1 MFHHFLYSKS
11 KRCEI
16 MRKVAVIGVGNSKF
30 GNRSD
35 VNVAELAYESTKPAF
50 EEAGIAA
57 KDVEFVAVGSV
68 GAGAWYEELLPAVVS
83 AEYCGLT
90 GAGLARCEAAC
101 SSGSAAFQ
109 TAYSAIASGQAE
121 ITMALGIEKM
131 REIDTPTS
139 MEWIGRA
146 GYYFW
151 EFHNFGLTFPA
162 YYALYANAHMAK
174 YGTTE
179 EDLALVAVKNHKYGS
194 MNPKAHLQNKIT
206 VDDVLSSMVIASP
219 LKLFDCCP
227 MTDGSAAIIL
237 ASEEKVKELKID
249 TPVWVAGIGYSSG
262 TANLS
267 KRKDYVGLEASVTAA
282 ERAYKTAEVTPDQLD
297 FAEVHDCFTIAEILA
312 YEDLGFCAKG
322 EGVKLIRE
330 GQTEIGGKIPVNM
343 DGGLKAKG
351 HPIGTTGCSM
361 IYELTKQLKE
371 EAVEKSRQVPLKNY
385 IGLAHNVGGTGHY
398 CYVTILRR

>member
-1 MFHHFLYSKS
+1 MYKVLKCGS
-11 KRCEI
+11 
-16 MRKVAVIGVGNSKF
+16 MRKVAIIGIGNSKF
-30 GNRSD
+30 GVRND
-35 VNVAELAYESTKPAF
+35 VSVAELAF
-50 EEAGIAA
+50 EAVRPSLEDAGLAA
-57 KDVEFVAVGSV
+57 KDIQFVAVGSV

-90 GAGLARCEAAC
+90 KAGLVRCEAAC
-101 SSGSAAFQ
+101 ASGSAAFF
-109 TAYSAIASGQAE
+109 TAYSAVASGQAE
-121 ITMALGIEKM
+121 IAMALGVEKM

-146 GYYFW
+146 GYYLW
-151 EFHNFGLTFPA
+151 EFHNFGITFPA

-194 MNPKAHLQNKIT
+194 MNPFAHLKNKIT
-206 VDDVLSSMVIASP
+206 VDDVLASMMIASP
-219 LKLFDCCP
+219 LKLYDCCP
-227 MTDGSAAIIL
+227 MTDGSASVIV
-237 ASEEKVKELKID
+237 ASEDRLKELKVD

-267 KRKDYVGLEASVTAA
+267 KRPDFVGLGASVLAS
-282 ERAYKTAEVTPDQLD
+282 ERAYKTAGVTTDQID

-312 YEDLGFCAKG
+312 YEDIGLCSKG
-322 EGVKLIRE
+322 EGTKLIRE
-330 GQTEIGGKIPVNM
+330 GQTEIGGKMPVNM
-343 DGGLKAKG
+343 DGGLKSKG

-361 IYELTKQLKE
+361 IYELTKQLRG
-371 EAVEKSRQVPLKNY
+371 EAEKGRQVPLKNH

>member
-1 MFHHFLYSKS
+1 V
-11 KRCEI
+11 
-16 MRKVAVIGVGNSKF
+16 RKVAIIGVGNSKF
-30 GNRSD
+30 GVRND
-35 VNVAELAYESTKPAF
+35 VNIAELAFEAVKPSL
-50 EEAGIAA
+50 EDAGITA
-57 KDVEFVAVGSV
+57 KDIEFVALGST

-90 GAGLARCEAAC
+90 KAGLTRCEAAC
-101 SSGSAAFQ
+101 ASGSAAFF
-109 TAYSAIASGQAE
+109 TAYAAVASGQAE
-121 ITMALGIEKM
+121 IAMALGVEKM
-131 REIDTPTS
+131 REIDSPTA

-146 GYYFW
+146 GYYLW

-179 EDLALVAVKNHKYGS
+179 EDLALVAVKNHKYAA
-194 MNPKAHLQNKIT
+194 MNPIAHLQNKIS

-227 MTDGSAAIIL
+227 MTDGSASVIV

-249 TPVWVAGIGYSSG
+249 TPVWVAGIGYASG
-262 TANLS
+262 TANMS
-267 KRKDYVGLEASVTAA
+267 KRKDYVGLEASVLASQM
-282 ERAYKTAEVTPDQLD
+282 AYKIAKVTPNQIDV
-297 FAEVHDCFTIAEILA
+297 AEVHDCFTIAEILA
-312 YEDLGFCAKG
+312 YEDIGLCNKG
-322 EGVKLIRE
+322 EGAKLIRE
-330 GQTEIGGKIPVNM
+330 GQTEIGGKIPVNV

-361 IYELTKQLKE
+361 IYEITRQLRE
-371 EAVEKSRQVPLKNY
+371 EAIEKSRQVPLKNY
-385 IGLAHNVGGTGHY
+385 VALAHNVGGTGHY

>member
-1 MFHHFLYSKS
+1 
-11 KRCEI
+11 
-16 MRKVAVIGVGNSKF
+16 MRKVAIIGVGNSKF
-30 GNRSD
+30 GVRND
-35 VNVAELAYESTKPAF
+35 VNVAELAFEAVKPSL
-50 EEAGIAA
+50 EDAGIAA
-57 KDVEFVAVGSV
+57 KDIELVALGSV
-68 GAGAWYEELLPAVVS
+68 GAGAWYEELLPAVVT

-90 GAGLARCEAAC
+90 KAGLVRCEAAC
-101 SSGSAAFQ
+101 ASGSAAFF
-109 TAYSAIASGQAE
+109 TAYSAVASGQAE
-121 ITMALGIEKM
+121 IAMALGVEKM
-131 REIDTPTS
+131 REIDAPTA

-146 GYYFW
+146 GYYLW
-151 EFHNFGLTFPA
+151 EFHNFGMTFPA
-162 YYALYANAHMAK
+162 YYALYATAHMAK
-174 YGTTE
+174 FGTTE
-179 EDLALVAVKNHKYGS
+179 EDLALVAVKNHKYSS
-194 MNPKAHLQNKIT
+194 MNPLAHLQNRIT

-237 ASEEKVKELKID
+237 ASEEKVRRLGVD

-267 KRKDYVGLEASVTAA
+267 RRLDYVGLESSVYAA
-282 ERAYKTAEVTPDQLD
+282 KMAYKNAGVKPNQID
-297 FAEVHDCFTIAEILA
+297 FAVVHDCFTIAEIMA
-312 YEDLGFCAKG
+312 YEDLGFCNKG
-322 EGVKLIRE
+322 EGAKLIRE

-361 IYELTKQLKE
+361 IYEVTKQLRE
-371 EAVEKSRQVPLKNY
+371 EAVEKGRQVPLKNY

>member
-1 MFHHFLYSKS
+1 
-11 KRCEI
+11 
-16 MRKVAVIGVGNSKF
+16 MRKVAVIGVGHSKF
-30 GNRSD
+30 GNRND
-35 VNVAELAYESTKPAF
+35 VNISELTFEAVKPSLEDAGVAAQN
-50 EEAGIAA
+50 
-57 KDVEFVAVGSV
+57 VEFMALGTT
-68 GAGAWYEELLPAVVS
+68 GAGAWYEELLPAIVV

-90 GAGLARCEAAC
+90 KAGLVRCEAAC
-101 SSGSAAFQ
+101 ASGSAAFFS
-109 TAYSAIASGQAE
+109 AYSAIASGQAE
-121 ITMALGIEKM
+121 LTMAVGLEKM
-131 REIDTPTS
+131 REIDTPTA

-146 GYYFW
+146 GYYLW

-162 YYALYANAHMAK
+162 YYALYANAHMAR

-179 EDLALVAVKNHKYGS
+179 EDLALVAVKNHKYAA
-194 MNPKAHLQNKIT
+194 MNPVAHFQKKIT

-227 MTDGSAAIIL
+227 VTDGSASVVL

-267 KRKDYVGLEASVTAA
+267 KRLDYVGLEASVLAA
-282 ERAYKTAEVTPDQLD
+282 KRAYKAAGVTPNQLD
-297 FAEVHDCFTIAEILA
+297 FAVVHDCFTIAEIMA
-312 YEDLGFCAKG
+312 YEDIGLCDKG
-322 EGVKLIRE
+322 EGTKLIRE
-330 GQTEIGGKIPVNM
+330 GQTEIGGKIPVNV

-361 IYELTKQLKE
+361 IYELTKQLRE
-371 EAVEKSRQVPLKNY
+371 EAVEKGRQVPLKNY
-385 IGLAHNVGGTGHY
+385 VALAHNVGGTGHY

>member
-1 MFHHFLYSKS
+1 
-11 KRCEI
+11 

-35 VNVAELAYESTKPAF
+35 VNIAELAYESTKPAF
-50 EEAGIAA
+50 EEAGITP

-90 GAGLARCEAAC
+90 GAGLVRCEAAC

-151 EFHNFGLTFPA
+151 EFHNFGVTFPA

-174 YGTTE
+174 FGTTE

-227 MTDGSAAIIL
+227 MSDGSAAVIL

-249 TPVWVAGIGYSSG
+249 TPIWVAGIGYSSG

-267 KRKDYVGLEASVTAA
+267 KRKDYVGLEASVLAA
-282 ERAYKTAEVTPDQLD
+282 QRAYKTAGITPDQID

-312 YEDLGFCAKG
+312 YEDIGLCAKG

>member
-1 MFHHFLYSKS
+1 VVNL
-11 KRCEI
+11 
-16 MRKVAVIGVGNSKF
+16 RKVAIVGAGHSKF
-30 GNRSD
+30 GNRND
-35 VNVAELAYESTKPAF
+35 VNVSELAFEAVKPSL
-50 EEAGIAA
+50 EDAGVDA
-57 KDVEFVAVGSV
+57 KEIEFMALGTT
-68 GAGAWYEELLPAVVS
+68 GAGAWYEELLPAVVV

-90 GAGLARCEAAC
+90 KAGLIRCEAAC
-101 SSGSAAFQ
+101 ASGSAAFF
-109 TAYSAIASGQAE
+109 TAYSAIASGKTDVA
-121 ITMALGIEKM
+121 IAVGLEKM
-131 REIDTPTS
+131 REIDTPTV

-146 GYYFW
+146 GYYLW

-179 EDLALVAVKNHKYGS
+179 EDLALVAVKNHKYATL
-194 MNPKAHLQNKIT
+194 NPVAHLRKEIT

-227 MTDGSAAIIL
+227 VTDGSASLIL

-267 KRKDYVGLEASVTAA
+267 KRPDYVGLEASVLAA
-282 ERAYKTAEVTPDQLD
+282 ERAYKASGITPNQID
-297 FAEVHDCFTIAEILA
+297 FAEVHDCFTVAEILA
-312 YEDLGFCAKG
+312 YEDIGLCRKG
-322 EGVKLIRE
+322 EGAKFLRE
-330 GQTEIGGKIPVNM
+330 GQTEIGGKVPMNV

-361 IYELTKQLKE
+361 IYELTKQLRE
-371 EAVEKSRQVPLKNY
+371 EAEKGRQVPLKNY
-385 IGLAHNVGGTGHY
+385 VGLAHNVGGTGHY

>member
-1 MFHHFLYSKS
+1 MS
-11 KRCEI
+11 
-16 MRKVAVIGVGNSKF
+16 MRKVAIIGVGNSKF
-30 GNRSD
+30 GHRSD
-35 VNVAELAYESTKPAF
+35 VNVGELTFEAVKPSL
-50 EEAGIAA
+50 EDAGIGA
-57 KDVEFVAVGSV
+57 KDIEFVALGST
-68 GAGAWYEELLPAVVS
+68 GAGAWYVELLPTVVA

-90 GAGLARCEAAC
+90 QAGLVRCEAAC
-101 SSGSAAFQ
+101 ASGSAAFF
-109 TAYSAIASGQAE
+109 TAYSAVASGHTE
-121 ITMALGIEKM
+121 IAMAAGVEKM
-131 REIDTPTS
+131 REIDTPTA

-179 EDLALVAVKNHKYGS
+179 EDLALVAVKNHKYGA
-194 MNPKAHLQNKIT
+194 MNPLAHLQNRIT

-227 MTDGSAAIIL
+227 MTDGAASIIL
-237 ASEEKVKELKID
+237 ASEEKVKELKVD

-267 KRKDYVGLEASVTAA
+267 KRRDYVGLESSVLAA
-282 ERAYKTAEVTPDQLD
+282 QRAYNAAGITPDQVD
-297 FAEVHDCFTIAEILA
+297 VAEVHDCFTIAEILA
-312 YEDLGFCAKG
+312 YEDIGLCGRG
-322 EGVKLIRE
+322 EGAKLVRE
-330 GQTEIGGKIPVNM
+330 GQTEIGGKIPVNL

-361 IYELTKQLKE
+361 IYELTEQLR
-371 EAVEKSRQVPLKNY
+371 EAREKGRQAPMRNY
-385 IGLAHNVGGTGHY
+385 IALAHNVGGTGHY